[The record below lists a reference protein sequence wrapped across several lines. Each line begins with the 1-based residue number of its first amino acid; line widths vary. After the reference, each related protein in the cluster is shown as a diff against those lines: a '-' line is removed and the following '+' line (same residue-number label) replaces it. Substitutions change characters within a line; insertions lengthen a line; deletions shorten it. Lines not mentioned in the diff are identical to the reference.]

1 MHLKVRP
8 LSLLYIH
15 DINYSIS
22 LFYQGS
28 IGENIYSMNKSKFYW
43 KWAYGYNLIIFMNW
57 TILDTLVTINIYN
70 SLLIFIKK
78 FAVLF
83 KYFYDWHLL

>member
-1 MHLKVRP
+1 MAFLLRILPCILYNTENVMYNLRKSVIKNLNHMHLKVRP

-28 IGENIYSMNKSKFYW
+28 IGENIYSMNKSKFY
-43 KWAYGYNLIIFMNW
+43 
-57 TILDTLVTINIYN
+57 
-70 SLLIFIKK
+70 
-78 FAVLF
+78 
-83 KYFYDWHLL
+83 